1 MRIFEPHA
9 HMYCRLTDDYERM
22 SLCGITTVHEPVFW
36 LGTCRTT
43 PESFYDYFEHITV
56 FEKKRAERYGIRHYQ
71 SIGVNPKDA
80 KNLHVTL
87 PTVEGMRRFFDRPSV
102 VGVGEIGLDDNTED
116 ELTGLRVQIELAQ
129 ELDLPALI
137 HTPHVNKRRGV
148 EMIRDLIV
156 QHPKWKVEL
165 LLVDHITEETIDLVR
180 PLGVWTAMTVYPFTK
195 LSPERAAA
203 MLQRYGLERMMVN
216 SSCDWGESDCLSVP
230 RVVRLLRR
238 EGKSEAD
245 IEELVWKNPI
255 RFWGQSGRI
264 REKAD

>member
-22 SLCGITTVHEPVFW
+22 TLSGITSIHEPAFW

-56 FEKKRAERYGIRHYQ
+56 FEKKRAEKYGVRHYQ

-87 PTVEGMRRFFDRPSV
+87 PTVEGMRKFFDRPSV

-129 ELDLPALI
+129 ELELPALI

-180 PLGVWTAMTVYPFTK
+180 PLGVWTAMTVYPLTK

-216 SSCDWGESDCLSVP
+216 SSCDWGFSDALAVP
-230 RVVRLLRR
+230 KTVLELRKR
-238 EGKSEAD
+238 GYPAKQ
-245 IEELVWKNPI
+245 IEQLVFGNPI
-255 RFWGQSGRI
+255 AFFGQTNKWTF
-264 REKAD
+264 KAD